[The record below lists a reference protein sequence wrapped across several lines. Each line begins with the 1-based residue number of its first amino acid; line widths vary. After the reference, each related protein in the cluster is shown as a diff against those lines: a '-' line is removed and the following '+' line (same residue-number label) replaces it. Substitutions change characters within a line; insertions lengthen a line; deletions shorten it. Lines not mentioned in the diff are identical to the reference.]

1 MKQEK
6 ERLNELEEFF
16 HLLEA
21 KTQKYQRYFAAL
33 ATLPSNPI
41 PKPISVEYGNS
52 SVSRKEIENAR
63 LESNLR
69 RDSE

>member
-1 MKQEK
+1 MKQEN
-6 ERLNELEEFF
+6 ERREEVEEVFR
-16 HLLEA
+16 LLSE
-21 KTQKYQRYFAAL
+21 KTEKYQKYFSAL

-69 RDSE
+69 RNSE